1 MNGRGRVGSLAASPT
16 MVGAITTLIVL
27 VAVFLAYNANNG
39 LPFVP
44 TYKVSAEICDAAR
57 LSPNNE
63 VRIGGNRV
71 GAVESIDT
79 VPAPPN
85 SGCTSAEGSSASTVA
100 KLNLKL
106 DKSAEPLPADTTTRV
121 RYRSSFGLKYL
132 EVSRGTSDSSIPA
145 GGTIPLSQSQEQVE
159 FDDVYN
165 TFDTATRENSRR
177 VLQGFGDAF
186 AARGATLNE
195 AVSALNPLF
204 GNLRP
209 VAKAL
214 ADPTTQ
220 LVRFFPELAD
230 AARIVAP
237 VAVDN
242 AEQFTNGAIAFGA
255 ISSDPEALRD
265 TISGG
270 PPALESG
277 LRSLPVQQP
286 FLHEFADFSE
296 LLRPGVR
303 ELRASLPI
311 LNKAVGHGAK
321 VLPRTVET
329 SNNLRGV
336 MVSLNQLVADPST
349 LTSLNRL
356 GDTFNLTQDAGGKIV
371 PAQTVCNYF
380 NYWTTF
386 LPSHFG
392 LPTQFGF
399 AERVVPPA
407 IVGSTTALEGEN
419 PRNPMDN
426 YSGGQ
431 ADGRFAN
438 SAFTPPAERGVF
450 DPLNS
455 EPGSHDGM
463 PILHGSPYGPAVT
476 DGKPNCQAGQTGY
489 PLGEARIPGQA
500 QNNPTFGVR
509 NIAKAAGMAPLGKTD
524 LFLEQDGTRIFG
536 PGATAP
542 AQKVKKKGKCKKKG
556 FVRKKGKCKRRKK
569 RR

>member
-16 MVGAITTLIVL
+16 MVGAITTLIVI

-44 TYKVSAEICDAAR
+44 TYRVSAELCDAAR
-57 LSPNNE
+57 LGPNNE
-63 VRIGGNRV
+63 VRIGGNLV

-85 SGCTSAEGSSASTVA
+85 SGCTAADGSSSSTLA

-106 DKSAEPLPADTTTRV
+106 DKTADPLPADSTVRV

-132 EVSRGTSDSSIPA
+132 EISRGTSQSGLPEGA
-145 GGTIPLSQSQEQVE
+145 TLPVNQSQQQVE

-177 VLQGFGDAF
+177 VLQGYGDAF
-186 AARGATLNE
+186 AARGASLNQ
-195 AVSALNPLF
+195 AIGALNPLF

-209 VAKAL
+209 VSKAL

-270 PPALESG
+270 PPALEAG

-286 FLHEFADFSE
+286 FLRDFADFSQ

-303 ELRASLPI
+303 ALRAALPD
-311 LNKAVGHGAK
+311 LNKAVGHGVK
-321 VLPRTVET
+321 VLPRTVQM
-329 SNNLRGV
+329 NNDLRGV
-336 MVSLNQLVADPST
+336 MVSLNDLVADPST

-356 GDTFNLTQDAGGKIV
+356 GDTFNTAADAGAKIV

-392 LPTQFGF
+392 LPTPFGF

-407 IVGSTTALEGEN
+407 IVGSTTALEGEA

-431 ADGRFAN
+431 ADGRLAN
-438 SAFTPPAERGVF
+438 SLVVPPPEKGRF
-450 DPLNS
+450 EPLNS
-455 EPGSHDGM
+455 DPGAHDAV
-463 PILHGSPYGPAVT
+463 PILHGSPYGPSLT
-476 DGKPNCQAGQTGY
+476 NGQPNCQAGQTGY
-489 PLGEARIPGQA
+489 PLGEARIPGQGKD
-500 QNNPTFGVR
+500 NPTFGPT
-509 NIAKAAGMAPLGKTD
+509 NIAKAAGVPPLGKTD

-542 AQKVKKKGKCKKKG
+542 THKVKKKKKCKKG
-556 FVRKKGKCKRRKK
+556 SVRKKGKCKRKKK

>member
-44 TYKVSAEICDAAR
+44 TYKVSAEMCDASR
-57 LSPNNE
+57 LGPNNE

-85 SGCTSAEGSSASTVA
+85 SGCQAADGSSASTVA

-106 DKSAEPLPADTTTRV
+106 DKSAEPLPADSTTRV

-132 EVSRGTSDSSIPA
+132 EITRGTSQTGLPT
-145 GGTIPLSQSQEQVE
+145 GGTIPLSQSQQQVE

-165 TFDTATRENSRR
+165 TFDTPTRENSRR
-177 VLQGFGDAF
+177 VLMGFGDAF
-186 AARGATLNE
+186 AARGASLNE
-195 AVSALNPLF
+195 AIGALNPLF
-204 GNLRP
+204 ANLRP
-209 VAKAL
+209 VSQAL

-242 AEQFTNGAIAFGA
+242 AQQFTNGAIAFGA
-255 ISSDPEALRD
+255 ISSDPQALRD
-265 TISGG
+265 TISNG
-270 PPALESG
+270 PPALEAG

-286 FLHEFADFSE
+286 FLAEFADFSR
-296 LLRPGVR
+296 LLQPGVR
-303 ELRASLPI
+303 DLRAALPDLNQAVSLG
-311 LNKAVGHGAK
+311 KK
-321 VLPRTVET
+321 VLPRTVPMNHDLE
-329 SNNLRGV
+329 GV
-336 MVSLNQLVADPST
+336 MNELNDLVADPST

-356 GDTFNLTQDAGGKIV
+356 GDTFNLATDAGMKIG
-371 PAQTVCNYF
+371 PYQEVCDYW
-380 NYWTTF
+380 NYWMTY
-386 LPSHFG
+386 LPSHFA
-392 LPTQFGF
+392 LPTPFGY
-399 AERVVPPA
+399 AERVIPPA
-407 IVGSTTALEGEN
+407 IVGSNTAFEGEP

-431 ADGRFAN
+431 GDGRYSSN
-438 SAFTPPAERGVF
+438 FTAGPNAGRF
-450 DPLNS
+450 HPLNS
-455 EPGSHDGM
+455 PPGGSPPNYQNDGV
-463 PILHGSPYGPAVT
+463 PILHGNPYGPAVT
-476 DGKPNCQAGQTGY
+476 DGQANCQAGQTGY
-489 PLGEARIPGQA
+489 SLGEALLPGQEK
-500 QNNPTFGVR
+500 NNPTFGVQ
-509 NIAKAAGMAPLGKTD
+509 NVAKAAGMPPLGKTD

-536 PGATAP
+536 PGA
-542 AQKVKKKGKCKKKG
+542 GG
-556 FVRKKGKCKRRKK
+556 
-569 RR
+569 

>member
-1 MNGRGRVGSLAASPT
+1 MSGRGRVGSLAASPT

-57 LSPNNE
+57 LGPNNE

-71 GAVESIDT
+71 GAVESVDT

-85 SGCTSAEGSSASTVA
+85 SGCVAADGSSAATVA

-106 DKSAEPLPADTTTRV
+106 DKSAEPLPADSTVRV

-132 EVSRGTSDSSIPA
+132 EISRGTSANGLPA
-145 GGTIPLSQSQEQVE
+145 GATLSLAQSQQQVE

-165 TFDTATRENSRR
+165 TFDTATRENSQR

-186 AARGATLNE
+186 AARGASLNE
-195 AVSALNPLF
+195 AIGALNPLF

-209 VAKAL
+209 VSKAL

-230 AARIVAP
+230 AARIIAP

-255 ISSDPEALRD
+255 ISSDPQALRD

-286 FLHEFADFSE
+286 FLRDFADFSQ
-296 LLRPGVR
+296 LLRPGVSA
-303 ELRASLPI
+303 LRAALPV
-311 LNKAVGHGAK
+311 LNKAVGHGVK
-321 VLPRTVET
+321 VLPRTVEMN
-329 SNNLRGV
+329 NNLRGV
-336 MVSLNQLVADPST
+336 MVSLNDLVADPST
-349 LTSLNRL
+349 LISLNRI
-356 GDTFNLTQDAGGKIV
+356 GDTFNLTQDAGSKIG

-386 LPSHFG
+386 LPSHFA
-392 LPTQFGF
+392 LPTPFGF
-399 AERVVPPA
+399 AERVLPPA
-407 IVGSTTALEGEN
+407 IVGSTTALEGEA

-431 ADGRFAN
+431 ADGRLA
-438 SAFTPPAERGVF
+438 SSLLVPPGRKGLF

-455 EPGSHDGM
+455 SPGAHDGV
-463 PILHGSPYGPAVT
+463 PILHGSPYGPAVS
-476 DGKPNCQAGQTGY
+476 DGRANCQAGQTGY
-489 PLGEARIPGQA
+489 PLGEALIPGQSRD
-500 QNNPTFGVR
+500 NPTFGVS
-509 NIAKAAGMAPLGKTD
+509 NIAKAAGVPPLGKTD
-524 LFLEQDGTRIFG
+524 LFLKQNGNRIFWAG
-536 PGATAP
+536 D
-542 AQKVKKKGKCKKKG
+542 
-556 FVRKKGKCKRRKK
+556 
-569 RR
+569 